1 MQLRGRKSQA
11 ASSLLG
17 TSRVDRSEHNQKA
30 PSRLQGLDAE
40 VNIPSAS
47 GRGGIISLDIAF
59 YRTALRLQGSQR
71 LHFYDERVIRPIGTP
86 LPRRWQGFFRVG
98 RHSGAICQVYRADGV
113 SLLINPNEV
122 DLPKRPSKRARSPR
136 RVLERV
142 MVRSVLDSYGETAI
156 ACGFLCQ
163 TTCST
168 GPTRKTQDDVPVS
181 ATAPSIAKAQ

>member
-1 MQLRGRKSQA
+1 M
-11 ASSLLG
+11 
-17 TSRVDRSEHNQKA
+17 
-30 PSRLQGLDAE
+30 
-40 VNIPSAS
+40 
-47 GRGGIISLDIAF
+47 
-59 YRTALRLQGSQR
+59 
-71 LHFYDERVIRPIGTP
+71 HFYDERVIRPIGTP

-156 ACGFLCQ
+156 AWGFLCQ